1 MSESPTTVCPGC
13 SATLP
18 ADAKFCS
25 HCGCL
30 LGGGAAAPQGR
41 PAKWYHNIW
50 FVLFMLFFVLGPFG
64 LGLVWGNPRF
74 SRGIKIALTL
84 VMVVYTIALVEL
96 TMRAVEAVMS
106 QVNALNSTLSF

>member
-1 MSESPTTVCPGC
+1 MSESPTTACPGC
-13 SATLP
+13 SATVA

-30 LGGGAAAPQGR
+30 LGGGIATPQGR
-41 PAKWYHNIW
+41 SAKWYHNIW

-64 LGLVWGNPRF
+64 LGLVWSNPRF

-84 VMVVYTIALVEL
+84 VMVVYTVVLVGMTIRTTQVVIEHINQNN
-96 TMRAVEAVMS
+96 AVF
-106 QVNALNSTLSF
+106 SF